1 MIMKKAEKYRDVVS
15 KSPVCEKEEDV
26 SSCITINS
34 CVAASLIE
42 ELKHDDR
49 GKNFKKTVEGGLL
62 SKGNYGKAM
71 DELEKVFDKDELL
84 KNRVMEIVLSCAF
97 Q

>member
-49 GKNFKKTVEGGLL
+49 GKKFKKTE
-62 SKGNYGKAM
+62 
-71 DELEKVFDKDELL
+71 
-84 KNRVMEIVLSCAF
+84 R
-97 Q
+97 